1 MYDFKP
7 KVCLKSWI
15 MNMQLDVWAAHHMM
29 CRQNYFLTRYD
40 DKSMTRCHICH
51 LSHGQF
57 SNRESEPKSYIH
69 VQRHF
74 SPKEEKQ

>member
-1 MYDFKP
+1 
-7 KVCLKSWI
+7 
-15 MNMQLDVWAAHHMM
+15 MQLDVWAAHHMM

-69 VQRHF
+69 VKRHRT
-74 SPKEEKQ
+74 PWEEKQ